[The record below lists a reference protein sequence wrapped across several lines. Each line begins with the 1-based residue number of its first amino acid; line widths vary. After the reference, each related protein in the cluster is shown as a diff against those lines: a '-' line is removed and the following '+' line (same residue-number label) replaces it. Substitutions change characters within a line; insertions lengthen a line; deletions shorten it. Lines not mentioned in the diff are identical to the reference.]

1 MYRRTAATLLLALV
15 LGAGV
20 TACGGDDETGN
31 GTDTT
36 TATDT
41 NGEEATAGRD
51 VFLAQCGSC
60 HTLADAGTSGTVGP
74 NLDDASL
81 DEAAVEQQVRAG
93 GGAMPS
99 FEGTLSDEE
108 IASVAAYVAAES

>member
-1 MYRRTAATLLLALV
+1 MYRRIAATLLLALV

-36 TATDT
+36 ATDT
-41 NGEEATAGRD
+41 NGGDATAGRD
-51 VFLAQCGSC
+51 VFVAQCGSC
-60 HTLADAGTSGTVGP
+60 HTLADAGTSGTIGP
-74 NLDDASL
+74 SLDDAGL
-81 DEAAVEQQVRAG
+81 DEATVEQQVRTG

-99 FEGTLSDEE
+99 FEGTLSDDE
-108 IASVAAYVAAES
+108 IANVAAYVAAES

>member
-1 MYRRTAATLLLALV
+1 MYRRIAATLLLALV

-36 TATDT
+36 ATDT
-41 NGEEATAGRD
+41 NGADAAAGRD
-51 VFLAQCGSC
+51 VFVAQCGSC
-60 HTLADAGTSGTVGP
+60 HTLADAGTSGTIGP
-74 NLDDASL
+74 VLDDAGL
-81 DEAAVEQQVRAG
+81 DEATVEQQVRAG

-108 IASVAAYVAAES
+108 IANVSAYVAAES